1 MLTAFILIGSCLFF
15 YFVGY
20 RFYAGRLD
28 RDVLRP
34 DTGNST
40 PAVNKNDG
48 VDFVPSKP
56 LVLFGHNFASIAG
69 AGPVIGPI
77 IAMHHFGWGLTV
89 FWILIGNVFIGA
101 VHDYITLMVSVR
113 NRGSSIA
120 DIAEQTMGGRAKA
133 VFAVF
138 LVLAML
144 LVVAVFGVVA
154 AKTLI
159 AQPEMVFPTFAIIPL
174 SMIFGWFIYK
184 RNASLA
190 VASVLAVAAL
200 ILNIYIGFKIPVPLP
215 EEGLFGL
222 SPLMVWFVALMLYAG
237 IASVLPV
244 QILLQPRDYLSTY
257 VLFGSM
263 SLGILALLW
272 VRPEIH
278 TPVFR
283 GAFSEVQ
290 GPVWPMLFVLVACG
304 AVSGFHSLVAG
315 GTTSKQLANESHGK
329 PIGYGGMLTE
339 GVVAVVTVL
348 LVGGGLYWVAPAG
361 GGVDMAALGF
371 RETLASG
378 GWILAFGNGFGN
390 IVHQMLPIL
399 SFTFASMIA
408 VLALN
413 TFVLTTLDT
422 AVRIT
427 RFIVQ
432 ESLGQKAP
440 VFANKYLATVVIVFF
455 AYCIGATEGW
465 QKIWPIFGATN
476 QLIAAVA
483 LMVGSTYLM
492 AMKKPTAYTLYPA
505 IFMVIT
511 TIGALGWQGYRFFQ
525 RSGAQLPA
533 RGVLRSAHRACGV
546 CGARGRAGA
555 AGPPCGETGARAFGS
570 LRPRRLVSGRFC
582 TMINASIHGPLRM
595 QNAPLEPGENCYETQ

>member
-1 MLTAFILIGSCLFF
+1 MLTIAILIGSILFF

-20 RFYAGRLD
+20 QYYAGRLD
-28 RDVLRP
+28 REVILP
-34 DTGNST
+34 DGAQPT
-40 PAVNKNDG
+40 PAVSKNDG
-48 VDFVPSKP
+48 VDYVPSQP
-56 LVLFGHNFASIAG
+56 FVLFGHNFASIAG

-77 IAMHHFGWGLTV
+77 IAMHYFGWGLTL
-89 FWILIGNVFIGA
+89 FWILVGNVFMGA
-101 VHDYITLMVSVR
+101 VHDYVTLMISVR
-113 NRGSSIA
+113 NRGNSIA
-120 DIAEQTMGGRAKA
+120 EIAESSMGIRAKT
-133 VFAVF
+133 VFAIF

-159 AQPEMVFPTFAIIPL
+159 AQPEMVFPTFAIIPV
-174 SMIFGWFIYK
+174 SMILGWFIYK
-184 RNASLA
+184 KNCNLMIASLIA
-190 VASVLAVAAL
+190 VAVL
-200 ILNIYIGFKIPVPLP
+200 ILNIYIGFKLPVPLP
-215 EEGLFGL
+215 QDGVLGF
-222 SPLMVWFVALMLYAG
+222 SPLMFWFVLLMIYAG

-263 SLGILALLW
+263 SLGILGLLW
-272 VRPEIH
+272 VHPEINM
-278 TPVFR
+278 PVYR
-283 GAFSEVQ
+283 GAVSEVQ

-315 GTTSKQLANESHGK
+315 GTTSKQLATETHGK
-329 PIGYGGMLTE
+329 PISYGGMLTE

-348 LVGGGLYWVAPAG
+348 LVGGGLYWIAPAG
-361 GGVDMAALGF
+361 GNVDMATLGF
-371 RETLASG
+371 RETLQSG

-390 IVHQMLPIL
+390 VVHQMMPML

-432 ESLGQKAP
+432 ESLSRKVP
-440 VFANKYLATVVIVFF
+440 VFENKYVATVGVVIL
-455 AYCIGATEGW
+455 AYLIGATEGW

-483 LMVGSTYLM
+483 LMVCSTYLM
-492 AMKKPTAYTLYPA
+492 AKGKPTKFTLYPA
-505 IFMVIT
+505 VFMIIT
-511 TIGALGWQGYRFFQ
+511 TIGALAWQGYKFLTAPEPNYLLGLTALILIALAIFVASEGLKALK
-525 RSGAQLPA
+525 SGPQEELQPA
-533 RGVLRSAHRACGV
+533 
-546 CGARGRAGA
+546 
-555 AGPPCGETGARAFGS
+555 GS
-570 LRPRRLVSGRFC
+570 
-582 TMINASIHGPLRM
+582 
-595 QNAPLEPGENCYETQ
+595 